1 MSKQSDAKERQMYT
15 PKFVPMTCS
24 NCAHVVPVMGQRLVY
39 VNPYRSIEG
48 TRMADVEVGQRCGL
62 GGFAVKK
69 MGSCNEH
76 TYREEAP
83 K

>member
-24 NCAHVVPVMGQRLVY
+24 NCAHMKCDMELPAWMGKQPGVWDDKYKLEK
-39 VNPYRSIEG
+39 NH
-48 TRMADVEVGQRCGL
+48 RCGL

-76 TYREEAP
+76 TYCEEAQT
-83 K
+83 